1 MEDASVYNLPIDLLT
16 NLPIKFSSI
25 DTIYRASTFQ
35 TKNLKRKAR
44 KHNPKFKTTNPPI
57 LQFTDSPIDLV
68 VNIGCKF
75 SINGLFFTVYCIL
88 CYFHKSVVGV
98 GFIRP
103 ELSG

>member
-44 KHNPKFKTTNPPI
+44 KHNPKFKTFFSRISNYLLRIGFP
-57 LQFTDSPIDLV
+57 FCHSDS
-68 VNIGCKF
+68 
-75 SINGLFFTVYCIL
+75 
-88 CYFHKSVVGV
+88 
-98 GFIRP
+98 
-103 ELSG
+103 